1 MRKQIVNINNKKYEV
16 RERKIREIQPLI
28 TEEGLS
34 LFSDIQ
40 AFMAADDKEA
50 NVSTLF
56 DAAFASFCEKGP
68 EFFPGLTKEDFE
80 EMYPSDIEELAK
92 AFVNVNFTGVKQLV
106 EKLLPIWAK
115 VGDYAA
121 RSTAQPSQSDSQK

>member
-1 MRKQIVNINNKKYEV
+1 MRKQIVTINNKKYDV
-16 RERKIREIQPLI
+16 KERKIREIQPLI
-28 TEEGLS
+28 TEDGLA

-40 AFMAADDKEA
+40 KFMAADDKEA
-50 NVSTLF
+50 NVASLF
-56 DAAFASFCEKGP
+56 EAAFESFCERGP
-68 EFFPGLTKEDFE
+68 EFFPGLTKEDFT

-92 AFVNVNFTGVKQLV
+92 AFVNVNFTGVRQLM

-121 RSTAQPSQSDSQK
+121 RSTPQPSPSDSQN